1 VTPAVFLDRDGTMIY
16 DVGYLGR
23 LNDLRWFPYTVEAV
37 RLLNRAGFLVFVT
50 TNQGGIGLG
59 YYTEA
64 FVLDLHERMHAVL
77 AAGGARVD
85 GWFYC
90 PHHPGAS
97 IEALRIACGCRKP
110 AIGMIEQ
117 AEARFA
123 IDRSRSFVVGDKLA
137 DLEMAGRAGVRG
149 VLVRT
154 GYGEDVVRSC
164 GGGAVPGA
172 ASVATDLMAATAW
185 ILDDV
190 AAASARS

>member
-1 VTPAVFLDRDGTMIY
+1 
-16 DVGYLGR
+16 
-23 LNDLRWFPYTVEAV
+23 
-37 RLLNRAGFLVFVT
+37 
-50 TNQGGIGLG
+50 
-59 YYTEA
+59 
-64 FVLDLHERMHAVL
+64 MHAVL

-85 GWFYC
+85 GWFFC
-90 PHHPGAS
+90 PHHPGAA
-97 IEALRIACGCRKP
+97 IEALRVACGCRKP

-117 AEARFA
+117 AEARFT

-149 VLVRT
+149 VRVRT
-154 GYGEDVVRSC
+154 GYGEDVVRGC
-164 GGGAVPGA
+164 GGAVPGA